1 MKVPD
6 QFKEYIWLLNIIH
19 RAGRIT
25 FEELQE
31 QWAKS
36 SFFDGTKL
44 AKSSFHRHKEA
55 IANMFGVEIECDR
68 KGGYEYYVD
77 NANLLREDTVQNWL
91 LSTLTVGNIIG
102 DSLNLQHR
110 ILLEQVPCDD
120 YLQTFIEA
128 MQKKLRVEVEYQKYG
143 SDTLSH
149 VDFEPYCI
157 KLFKQRWYV
166 LAHFYRAATEDKPES
181 NYFALYSLD
190 RVKSVALTQ
199 TRFEVD
205 PLFDAK
211 DYFADSYGVIVG
223 GGQQAERVVLRVYGV
238 QRFYLKDL
246 PLHRS
251 QTIVR
256 EGEDYTDF
264 QYVVRP
270 TVDFRGHIMSLGHF
284 VKVLEPKTLAEDI
297 RDELRKAAE
306 QYGDS

>member
-1 MKVPD
+1 MTVPE
-6 QFKEYIWLLNIIH
+6 QFKEYIWLLNVVY
-19 RAGRIT
+19 RAGKIS
-25 FEELQE
+25 FEDIQK
-31 QWAKS
+31 QWAES
-36 SFFDGTKL
+36 PFFNGTHL
-44 AKSSFHRHKEA
+44 AKSSFHRHKEV
-55 IANMFGVEIECDR
+55 IANMFGVEIICDR
-68 KGGYEYYVD
+68 RDDYKYRVS
-77 NANLLREDTVQNWL
+77 NASLLREDTVQNWL
-91 LSTLTVGNIIG
+91 LSTLTVGNIVG
-102 DSLNLQHR
+102 DSLNLQNR

-128 MQKKLRVEVEYQKYG
+128 MKNKVRVKVEYQKYG
-143 SDTLSH
+143 SETLSH

-181 NYFALYSLD
+181 NYFALYSMD
-190 RVKSVALTQ
+190 RIKSVALTQ

-205 PLFDAK
+205 PRFVAK

-223 GGQQAERVVLRVYGV
+223 GGQLAERIVLRVYGV

-264 QYVVRP
+264 MYKVRP
-270 TVDFRGHIMSLGHF
+270 TVDFKGHIMSLGSAI
-284 VKVLEPKTLAEDI
+284 KVLEPQSLADDI
-297 RDELRKAAE
+297 RNELLKAAG
-306 QYGDS
+306 QYE